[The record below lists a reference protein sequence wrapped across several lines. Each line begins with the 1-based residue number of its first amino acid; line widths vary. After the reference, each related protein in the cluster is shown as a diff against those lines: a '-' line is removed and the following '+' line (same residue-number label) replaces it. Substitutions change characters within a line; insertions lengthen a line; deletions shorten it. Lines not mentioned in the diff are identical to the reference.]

1 MVEKTNLG
9 LAEHCHAKLGTHY
22 LYGAKG
28 QKVTRNEIM
37 MWAKSYPKY
46 YPQTRII
53 KALKWVGENATDCS
67 GLISWYTGKLRSSSS
82 YMAYAPESGPIDE
95 IPEIMG
101 LLVWYSG
108 HIGVYIGG
116 GQVIEARGF
125 DYGVV
130 KTDINDRPWT
140 KWLKCPDIEY
150 TEYAPTAPI
159 TPESSKAEIRW
170 LQWKLNCNGAHLVMD
185 GVYGPKTAQAVLD
198 FWIMKGWKI
207 GKKKGYCAG
216 MNTIKALAR

>member
-1 MVEKTNLG
+1 MTKTNLG
-9 LAEHCHAKLGTHY
+9 LVEHCHAKLGTHY

-28 QKVTRNEIM
+28 QKVTASEVR

-46 YPQTRII
+46 YGQDKLI
-53 KALKWVGENATDCS
+53 KALKWAGERATDCS

-82 YMAYAPESGPIDE
+82 YMAYATESGPVSE

-101 LLVWYSG
+101 LLVWKQG

-116 GQVIEARGF
+116 GMVIEAKGF

-130 KTDINDRPWT
+130 KTDIRYTAWT

-150 TEYAPTAPI
+150 TEYAPVAPI
-159 TPESSKAEIRW
+159 TPGSSKAEIRW

-185 GVYGPKTAQAVLD
+185 GVYGAKTAQAVLD
-198 FWIMKGWKI
+198 YWKLKGWKI
-207 GKKKGYCAG
+207 GSKKGYSAG
-216 MNTIKALAR
+216 MNTIKALAA